1 MERGDKLAKLLYYYL
16 ETRGAGDKF
25 YNVENFNRSLLEV
38 AAELEEPYGE
48 LVWATAA
55 AVAVLG
61 ILQPGYNLSG
71 ELIISNEIISPV
83 PDSLSVWLP
92 YGLVENFTPSRRL
105 CTPVN
110 IAAYIIANKALE
122 IFSRRS
128 WSLYR
133 SLRRVIASSWIGQAS
148 YCLSRSENIEVYL
161 RRALEMIKNYEAPAR
176 FSRLIP
182 FVESLLEGIPSVGR
196 GHTRGIGLDRIKT
209 VGKVYYDVFVE
220 LLALAGI
227 LEALGLDVSRESFLR
242 RVFATTDYI
251 VCYQHTLPA
260 CGLRPD
266 IIVVDSSRDLVI
278 LVEVKSSVDLVSE
291 GLKQLLLY
299 REIIKSRGLPV
310 NCEYN
315 FNNININLVIVSP
328 GIRAR
333 DDADS
338 LICKDLQET
347 LDLRVYDVEEIYK
360 AFS

>member
-1 MERGDKLAKLLYYYL
+1 MKREDKLAKLLYYYL
-16 ETRGAGDKF
+16 ETRGAGDKS
-25 YNVENFNRSLLEV
+25 YNLENFNRSLLEV
-38 AAELEEPYGE
+38 AAGLDEPYGE
-48 LVWATAA
+48 LVWAAAA

-71 ELIISNEIISPV
+71 ELIVSDEIISPV
-83 PDSLSVWLP
+83 PDSLVVWLP
-92 YGLVENFTPSRRL
+92 YGLAENLTPTRRL

-128 WSLYR
+128 RSLYR
-133 SLRRVIASSWIGQAS
+133 SLYHVIASSWIGQAR
-148 YCLSRSENIEVYL
+148 YCLSRDENIEIYL
-161 RRALEMIKNYEAPAR
+161 RRALDMIKNYEAPAR

-182 FVESLLEGIPSVGR
+182 FIESLLEGIPSVGR
-196 GHTRGIGLDRIKT
+196 GLTRSSRLNEGKT

-242 RVFATTDYI
+242 KVFSNTNYI

-266 IIVVDSSRDLVI
+266 IIVVDPSRGLVI
-278 LVEVKSSVDLVSE
+278 LVEVKSSVDLVND

-299 REIIKSRGLPV
+299 KEVIKSRGLPDNCKYNV
-310 NCEYN
+310 NN
-315 FNNININLVIVSP
+315 TNIKLVIVSP

-338 LICKDLQET
+338 LICKDLQEI
-347 LDLRVYDVEEIYK
+347 LSLRVYDVEEVYG
-360 AFS
+360 AFI